1 VSGETLTDASK
12 RLELD
17 AYDQALAV
25 RFRDRF
31 ADGACLETEPDAG

>member
-1 VSGETLTDASK
+1 MSGETLTDASK

-25 RFRDRF
+25 RFRDPF
-31 ADGACLETEPDAG
+31 AVAVKRAAKVN